1 MGLKTSGNGGVS
13 RESRA
18 AARNFHAAFT
28 LVELLVVVAV
38 VAILFSMISVPLAGP
53 RAKAQRIKCVS
64 NLKNLSL
71 AFRMYATEHSD
82 LFPWESTN
90 ALGQIK
96 RDFANDPYFYLLK
109 MTNEL
114 ATPQLLTCPSDSR
127 QRADNW
133 TNFSRA
139 NISYFVSPDAGQ
151 QASETLPQSFLTGD
165 RNVTTNGVTLKTGI
179 HRLQSDADVGWDNTQ
194 HTKQGNVVLGD
205 GSVQQLNVA
214 RFREQFKSSGLTN
227 ITLAIP

>member
-1 MGLKTSGNGGVS
+1 MSLKTEATGDVS

-18 AARNFHAAFT
+18 RARNFHAAFT

-38 VAILFSMISVPLAGP
+38 VAILFLMMSVPLAGP

-64 NLKNLSL
+64 NLKNVGL
-71 AFRMYATEHSD
+71 AFRIYATEHRD
-82 LFPWESTN
+82 LFAWESTN
-90 ALGQIK
+90 ATGQIK

-127 QRADNW
+127 PRADYW
-133 TNFSRA
+133 SNFSRA
-139 NISYFVSPDAGQ
+139 NISYFVSQDAS
-151 QASETLPQSFLTGD
+151 ATLPQSFLTGD

-179 HRLQSDADVGWDNTQ
+179 HRLRSDADVGWDNTQ
-194 HTKQGNVVLGD
+194 HKKQGNIVMGD
-205 GSVQQLNVA
+205 GSVQQFNVA
-214 RFREQFKSSGLTN
+214 RFREQFRNSGLKN